1 MKSVHLLLLNGY
13 TLNEMETV
21 VVFKK
26 YMVVESQMT
35 I

>member
-1 MKSVHLLLLNGY
+1 MKIVNLLLLNGY

>member
-1 MKSVHLLLLNGY
+1 MKTVNLLLLNGY

-21 VVFKK
+21 VVLKK